1 MIFYTLKEAKIHMI
15 NAKIKIEPR
24 VIQHLGQDLITS
36 PEVAVTELLKNSI
49 DAGSTKINIHIFDTF
64 NACINSPH
72 FMRPLPNDFPSHVSS
87 EIADVP
93 LCVIEDVGCGMS
105 PIELEKGFLS
115 IGTRSKVDKADTLGE
130 KGIGRLSTQ
139 RLGKIVIVETVSE
152 KTLSILRLDWNRIIS
167 GNDDVTIIDRT
178 AGVES
183 YTRIWIFGINLTDF
197 LDIDNQLSL
206 NNDEEIN
213 VNSELKTAITFLIS
227 PFTHFQAL
235 HSPKIKISMYY
246 GTKPLIAH
254 LDMRL
259 LECAESTH
267 YFRISSD
274 EGNSELVIDY
284 GLEIEPWYV
293 ERLHKVLTPTT
304 QLFNQTRQ
312 KHGYYADFVQK
323 YRERIES
330 TLHHRLDETE
340 LIKTIVQF
348 LERQYRKKEL
358 TTERK
363 IALEQRAALYV
374 KHLKAILP
382 IESQIF
388 TFKQN
393 VEIGKK
399 IILESICES
408 KGREYELI
416 DLKRFLSNSNGIKLY
431 RDVFRI
437 GFLGNKENDWIKM
450 QQYRTKGQQ
459 FYRFDLGNTL
469 GYVSI
474 NDPKQAIVKEI
485 SSRLDLI
492 ETNETIA
499 FKMIINIIFNQIFY
513 DLNRT
518 ANALVKNL
526 LQEDGLLRLDPP
538 KELKKKADN
547 LRELQRKTDEI
558 RKLTASVE
566 LMLQERTPSED
577 GAHVVISSKTY
588 DSTCLA
594 LSKMV
599 SFLNQSAN
607 AQGDAVQAMEDVE
620 QHVLQVNADLYNNYK
635 LMANG
640 MITEAI
646 THELDSVS
654 KTSISQD
661 ADLHFKTLKNFVLDN
676 DGISVYNNNF
686 VPIRDSY
693 RLVSKKLSQ
702 VADLYN
708 FLEATFIHKGSYDVF
723 EEEILSETVEQVK
736 ENLIKKLRVSN
747 IQVIC
752 TTYDQ
757 KWFVPRGVL
766 LHVFYNLFTN
776 SAYWIDKRKRWA
788 VSDSHYQNENSFS
801 EFIKVE
807 SAGADAFVV
816 SDSGTGVIRAM
827 EDVLFEALQSG
838 KSYSE
843 RRGMGLYIVKQLL
856 NSFGA
861 NIELLP
867 DRNVYGNRYR
877 FLITYRQKE

>member
-1 MIFYTLKEAKIHMI
+1 MI
-15 NAKIKIEPR
+15 NSKIKIEPR

-49 DAGSTKINIHIFDTF
+49 DAGSEKINIHIFDTF
-64 NACINSPH
+64 DACMNSAQ
-72 FMRPLPNDFPSHVSS
+72 FMRPLSGDFSSHVSS

-93 LCVIEDVGCGMS
+93 LCIIEDVGCGMS
-105 PIELEKGFLS
+105 PIGLEKGFLS
-115 IGTRSKVDKADTLGE
+115 VGTKNKVNQADTLGE

-139 RLGKIVIVETVSE
+139 RLGKTVIVETASE
-152 KTLSILRLDWNRIIS
+152 KTLSVLRLDWDKIIS
-167 GNDDVTIIDRT
+167 GNDDVTIIDSAT
-178 AGVES
+178 ES
-183 YTRIWIFGINLTDF
+183 DNYTRIWIFGIDITDF
-197 LDIDNQLSL
+197 LDVDNQLSL
-206 NNDEEIN
+206 NNDEEID

-227 PFTHFQAL
+227 PFNHFQTL
-235 HSPKIKISMYY
+235 HPKKINISMYY
-246 GTKPLIAH
+246 GAKALNVY
-254 LDMRL
+254 LDMGL
-259 LECAESTH
+259 LECSESTH

-274 EGNSELVIDY
+274 EENSELVMDY
-284 GLEIEPWYV
+284 GLEIQPWYV
-293 ERLHKVLTPTT
+293 ERLHKVLTPTP
-304 QLFNQTRQ
+304 QLFAQTRQ
-312 KHGYYADFVQK
+312 KHGYYADFIQK
-323 YRERIES
+323 YRERIDA
-330 TLHHRLDETE
+330 TLHHRLDEAE
-340 LIKTIVQF
+340 LAKTIVQF
-348 LERQYRKKEL
+348 LERQYQKKEL
-358 TTERK
+358 TSDRK
-363 IALEQRAALYV
+363 IALEQRAIMYIR
-374 KHLKAILP
+374 HIKAILP

-393 VEIGKK
+393 VEVGQK
-399 IILESICES
+399 IILDSIRESI
-408 KGREYELI
+408 GHEYELT
-416 DLKRFLSNSNGIKLY
+416 DLKHFLSNSNGIKLY

-492 ETNETIA
+492 ETNETTA
-499 FKMIINIIFNQIFY
+499 FKMVINIIFNQIFY

-518 ANALVKNL
+518 ANALIKNL
-526 LQEDGLLRLDPP
+526 LQEDGLLRVDPP
-538 KELKKKADN
+538 KELKKKTDG

-558 RKLTASVE
+558 RKITASVE
-566 LMLQERTPSED
+566 VMLKECTPSED
-577 GAHVVISSKTY
+577 GTHVVIPSKTY
-588 DSTCLA
+588 DSTRLA

-599 SFLNQSAN
+599 SFLDQSAT
-607 AQGDAVQAMEDVE
+607 AQCDAIQAMEDAE

-654 KTSISQD
+654 KTSIPQD
-661 ADLHFKTLKNFVLDN
+661 ADLHFKTLKKFVLDN
-676 DGISVYNNNF
+676 DGVLVYNNNF

-693 RLVSKKLSQ
+693 RLVFKKLSH
-702 VADLYN
+702 VSDLYN

-736 ENLIKKLRVSN
+736 ENLSKKMRDSN

-752 TTYDQ
+752 TTHDQ
-757 KWFVPRGVL
+757 TWFVPRGVL

-788 VSDSHYQNENSFS
+788 VSDPHYQNENSFT

-807 SAGADAFVV
+807 SAGTDAFVV

-838 KSYSE
+838 KNYSE

-867 DRNVYGNRYR
+867 DRNVFGNRYK

>member
-1 MIFYTLKEAKIHMI
+1 MI
-15 NAKIKIEPR
+15 NSKIRIEPR

-49 DAGSTKINIHIFDTF
+49 DAGSRRINIHIFDVFDDCLTSTNF
-64 NACINSPH
+64 L
-72 FMRPLPNDFPSHVSS
+72 RPLPSVFVDEVSS
-87 EIADVP
+87 ELQGLSA
-93 LCVIEDVGCGMS
+93 CVIEDIGSGMS
-105 PIELEKGFLS
+105 PHELDKGFLS
-115 IGTRSKVDKADTLGE
+115 VGTDNKVKQANTLGE

-139 RLGKIVIVETVSE
+139 RLGKTVIVETVSNNV
-152 KTLSILRLDWNRIIS
+152 LSVLRLDWDKII
-167 GNDDVTIIDRT
+167 GGLDDVTIIDNI
-178 AGVES
+178 VVSES
-183 YTRIWIFGINLTDF
+183 YTRIWIFGIELTDF
-197 LDIDNQLSL
+197 LDIDNQLSM
-206 NNDEEIN
+206 EKKEIR
-213 VNSELKTAITFLIS
+213 VNSELKTAISFLIS
-227 PFTHFQAL
+227 PFSHY
-235 HSPKIKISMYY
+235 HSECKIKPEICMYY
-246 GTKPLIAH
+246 GSKPIDAFIE
-254 LDMRL
+254 MGL
-259 LECAESTH
+259 LECSESRH
-267 YFRISSD
+267 YFRIHSVD
-274 EGNSELVIDY
+274 DHSELSIDY
-284 GLEIEPWYV
+284 GLDIEPWFV
-293 ERLHKVLTPTT
+293 ERLHKVLTSTP
-304 QLFNQTRQ
+304 QLFAQTRQ
-312 KHGYYADFVQK
+312 KHGYYADFIEK
-323 YRERIES
+323 YGDRIK
-330 TLHHRLDETE
+330 TALHHQLSESDLVATV
-340 LIKTIVQF
+340 IDF

-358 TTERK
+358 TKERK
-363 IALEQRAALYV
+363 AAIAQKAMLFVR
-374 KHLKAILP
+374 HLKAILP

-393 VEIGKK
+393 VEIGQK
-399 IILESICES
+399 IILESIYENTGH
-408 KGREYELI
+408 KYELAE
-416 DLKRFLSNSNGIKLY
+416 LKRFLSDSNGIKLY

-474 NDPKQAIVKEI
+474 NDPEQEIVKEI

-492 ETNETIA
+492 ETNETTA

-518 ANALVKNL
+518 ANALIKNL
-526 LQEDGLLRLDPP
+526 LQEDGLLKVDPP
-538 KELKKKADN
+538 KELKKKTDS
-547 LRELQRKTDEI
+547 LRELQRKTEEI
-558 RKLTASVE
+558 RKLTVSVE
-566 LMLQERTPSED
+566 GMLHECSMSAD
-577 GAHVVISSKTY
+577 GTHVMIPSKTF
-588 DSTCLA
+588 DSTRLA
-594 LSKMV
+594 LSKMNN
-599 SFLNQSAN
+599 FLVQSAT
-607 AQGDAVQAMEDVE
+607 AQGDAIQAMEDAE

-654 KTSISQD
+654 KTSIPRD
-661 ADLHFKTLKNFVLDN
+661 ADIHLKAIKDFVLDN
-676 DGISVYNNNF
+676 NGVAVYNDNF
-686 VPIRDSY
+686 IPIRDSY

-723 EEEILSETVEQVK
+723 EEEVLSETVSQVE
-736 ENLIKKLRVSN
+736 ENLAKKLRDSK
-747 IQVIC
+747 IKVIC
-752 TTYDQ
+752 TTHDQ

-788 VSDSHYQNENSFS
+788 VSDSHYQIVDGLN

-807 SAGADAFVV
+807 PAGKEAFVV
-816 SDSGTGVIRAM
+816 SDSGTGVITAM

-861 NIELLP
+861 DIELLP
-867 DRNVYGNRYR
+867 DRNAYGNRYK
-877 FLITYRQKE
+877 FLVTYKQKE

>member
-1 MIFYTLKEAKIHMI
+1 MI
-15 NAKIKIEPR
+15 NSKIRIEPR

-49 DAGSTKINIHIFDTF
+49 DAGSRRINIHIFDVFDDCLTSTNF
-64 NACINSPH
+64 L
-72 FMRPLPNDFPSHVSS
+72 RPLPSVFVDEVSS
-87 EIADVP
+87 ELQGLSA
-93 LCVIEDVGCGMS
+93 CVIEDIGSGMS
-105 PIELEKGFLS
+105 PHELDKGFLS
-115 IGTRSKVDKADTLGE
+115 VGTDNKVKQANTLGE

-139 RLGKIVIVETVSE
+139 RLGKTVIVETVSNNV
-152 KTLSILRLDWNRIIS
+152 LSVLRLDWDKII
-167 GNDDVTIIDRT
+167 GGLDDVTIIDNI
-178 AGVES
+178 VVSES
-183 YTRIWIFGINLTDF
+183 YTRIWIFGIELTDF
-197 LDIDNQLSL
+197 LDIDNQLSM
-206 NNDEEIN
+206 EEKEIR
-213 VNSELKTAITFLIS
+213 VNSELKTAISFLIS
-227 PFTHFQAL
+227 PFSHY
-235 HSPKIKISMYY
+235 HSECKIKPEICMYY
-246 GTKPLIAH
+246 GSKPIDAFIE
-254 LDMRL
+254 MGL
-259 LECAESTH
+259 LECSESRH
-267 YFRISSD
+267 YFRIHSVD
-274 EGNSELVIDY
+274 DHSELSIDY
-284 GLEIEPWYV
+284 GLDIEPWFV
-293 ERLHKVLTPTT
+293 ERLHKVLTSTP
-304 QLFNQTRQ
+304 QLFAQTRQ
-312 KHGYYADFVQK
+312 KHGYYADFIEK
-323 YRERIES
+323 YGDRIK
-330 TLHHRLDETE
+330 TALHHQLSESDLVATV
-340 LIKTIVQF
+340 IDF

-358 TTERK
+358 TKERK
-363 IALEQRAALYV
+363 AAIAQKAMLFVR
-374 KHLKAILP
+374 HLKAILP

-393 VEIGKK
+393 VEIGQK
-399 IILESICES
+399 IILESIYENTGH
-408 KGREYELI
+408 KYELAE
-416 DLKRFLSNSNGIKLY
+416 LKRFLSDSNGIKLY

-474 NDPKQAIVKEI
+474 NDPEQEIVKEI

-492 ETNETIA
+492 ETNETTA

-518 ANALVKNL
+518 ANALIKNL
-526 LQEDGLLRLDPP
+526 LQEDGLLKVDPP
-538 KELKKKADN
+538 KELKKKTDS
-547 LRELQRKTDEI
+547 LRELQRKTEEI
-558 RKLTASVE
+558 RKLTVSVE
-566 LMLQERTPSED
+566 GMLHECSMIAD
-577 GAHVVISSKTY
+577 GTHVMIPSKTF
-588 DSTCLA
+588 DSTRLA
-594 LSKMV
+594 LSKMNN
-599 SFLNQSAN
+599 FLVQSAT
-607 AQGDAVQAMEDVE
+607 AQGDAIQAMEDAE

-654 KTSISQD
+654 KTSIPRD
-661 ADLHFKTLKNFVLDN
+661 ADIHLKAIKDFVLDN
-676 DGISVYNNNF
+676 NGVAVYNDNF
-686 VPIRDSY
+686 IPIRDSY

-723 EEEILSETVEQVK
+723 EEEVLSETVSQVE
-736 ENLIKKLRVSN
+736 ENLAKKLRDSK
-747 IQVIC
+747 IKVIC
-752 TTYDQ
+752 TTHDQ

-788 VSDSHYQNENSFS
+788 VSDSHYQIVDGLN

-807 SAGADAFVV
+807 PAGKEAFVV
-816 SDSGTGVIRAM
+816 SDSGTGVITAM

-861 NIELLP
+861 DIELLP
-867 DRNVYGNRYR
+867 DRNAYGNRYK
-877 FLITYRQKE
+877 FLVTYKQKE

>member
-1 MIFYTLKEAKIHMI
+1 MI
-15 NAKIKIEPR
+15 NSKIRIEPR

-49 DAGSTKINIHIFDTF
+49 DAGSRRINIHIFDVFDDCLTSTNF
-64 NACINSPH
+64 L
-72 FMRPLPNDFPSHVSS
+72 RPLPSVFVDEVSS
-87 EIADVP
+87 ELQGLSA
-93 LCVIEDVGCGMS
+93 CVIEDIGSGMS
-105 PIELEKGFLS
+105 PHELDKGFLS
-115 IGTRSKVDKADTLGE
+115 VGTDNKVKQANTLGE

-139 RLGKIVIVETVSE
+139 RLGKTVIVETVSNNV
-152 KTLSILRLDWNRIIS
+152 LSVLRLDWDKII
-167 GNDDVTIIDRT
+167 GGLDDVTIIDNI
-178 AGVES
+178 VVSES
-183 YTRIWIFGINLTDF
+183 YTRIWIFGIELTDF
-197 LDIDNQLSL
+197 LDIDNQLSM
-206 NNDEEIN
+206 EEKEIR
-213 VNSELKTAITFLIS
+213 VNSELKTAISFLIS
-227 PFTHFQAL
+227 PFSHY
-235 HSPKIKISMYY
+235 HSECKIKPEICMYY
-246 GTKPLIAH
+246 GSKPIDAFIE
-254 LDMRL
+254 MGL
-259 LECAESTH
+259 LECSESRH
-267 YFRISSD
+267 YFRIHSVD
-274 EGNSELVIDY
+274 DHSELSIDY
-284 GLEIEPWYV
+284 GLDIEPWFV
-293 ERLHKVLTPTT
+293 ERLHKVLTSTP
-304 QLFNQTRQ
+304 QLFAQTRQ
-312 KHGYYADFVQK
+312 KHGYYADFIEK
-323 YRERIES
+323 YGDRIK
-330 TLHHRLDETE
+330 TALHHQLSESDLVATV
-340 LIKTIVQF
+340 IDF

-358 TTERK
+358 TKERK
-363 IALEQRAALYV
+363 AAIAQKAMLFVR
-374 KHLKAILP
+374 HLKAILP

-393 VEIGKK
+393 VEIGQK
-399 IILESICES
+399 IILESIYENTGH
-408 KGREYELI
+408 KYELAE
-416 DLKRFLSNSNGIKLY
+416 LKRFLSDSNGIKLY

-474 NDPKQAIVKEI
+474 NDPEQEIVKEI

-492 ETNETIA
+492 ETNETTA

-518 ANALVKNL
+518 ANALIKNL
-526 LQEDGLLRLDPP
+526 LQEDGLLKVDPP
-538 KELKKKADN
+538 KELKKKTDS
-547 LRELQRKTDEI
+547 LRELQRKTEEI
-558 RKLTASVE
+558 RKLTVSVE
-566 LMLQERTPSED
+566 GMLHECSMSAD
-577 GAHVVISSKTY
+577 GTHVMIPSKTF
-588 DSTCLA
+588 DSTRLA
-594 LSKMV
+594 LSKMNN
-599 SFLNQSAN
+599 FLVQSAT
-607 AQGDAVQAMEDVE
+607 AQGDAIQAMEDAE

-654 KTSISQD
+654 KTSIPRD
-661 ADLHFKTLKNFVLDN
+661 ADIHLKAIKDFVLDN
-676 DGISVYNNNF
+676 NGVAVYNDNF
-686 VPIRDSY
+686 IPIRDSY

-723 EEEILSETVEQVK
+723 EEEVLSETVSQVE
-736 ENLIKKLRVSN
+736 ENLAKKLRDSK
-747 IQVIC
+747 IKVIC
-752 TTYDQ
+752 TTHDQ

-788 VSDSHYQNENSFS
+788 VSDSHYQIVDGLN

-807 SAGADAFVV
+807 PAGKEAFVV
-816 SDSGTGVIRAM
+816 SDSGTGVITAM

-861 NIELLP
+861 DIELLP
-867 DRNVYGNRYR
+867 DRNAYGNRYK
-877 FLITYRQKE
+877 FLVTYKQKE

>member
-1 MIFYTLKEAKIHMI
+1 MI
-15 NAKIKIEPR
+15 NSKIRIEPR

-49 DAGSTKINIHIFDTF
+49 DAGSRRINIHIFDVFDDCLTSTNF
-64 NACINSPH
+64 L
-72 FMRPLPNDFPSHVSS
+72 RPLPSVFVDEVSS
-87 EIADVP
+87 ELQGLSA
-93 LCVIEDVGCGMS
+93 CVIEDIGSGMS
-105 PIELEKGFLS
+105 PHELDKGFLS
-115 IGTRSKVDKADTLGE
+115 VGTDNKVKQANTLGE

-139 RLGKIVIVETVSE
+139 RLGKTVIVETVSNNV
-152 KTLSILRLDWNRIIS
+152 LSVLRLDWDKII
-167 GNDDVTIIDRT
+167 GGLDDVTIIDNI
-178 AGVES
+178 VVSES
-183 YTRIWIFGINLTDF
+183 YTRIWIFGIELTDF
-197 LDIDNQLSL
+197 LDIDNQLSM
-206 NNDEEIN
+206 EEKEIR
-213 VNSELKTAITFLIS
+213 VNSELKTAISFLIS
-227 PFTHFQAL
+227 PFSHY
-235 HSPKIKISMYY
+235 HSECKIKPEICMYY
-246 GTKPLIAH
+246 GSKPIDAFIE
-254 LDMRL
+254 MGL
-259 LECAESTH
+259 LECSESRH
-267 YFRISSD
+267 YFRIHSVD
-274 EGNSELVIDY
+274 DHSELSIDY
-284 GLEIEPWYV
+284 GLDIEPWFV
-293 ERLHKVLTPTT
+293 ERLHKVLTSTP
-304 QLFNQTRQ
+304 QLFAQTRQ
-312 KHGYYADFVQK
+312 KHGYYADFIEK
-323 YRERIES
+323 YGDRIK
-330 TLHHRLDETE
+330 TALHHQLSESDLVATV
-340 LIKTIVQF
+340 IDF

-358 TTERK
+358 TKERK
-363 IALEQRAALYV
+363 AAIAQKAMLFVR
-374 KHLKAILP
+374 HLKAILP

-393 VEIGKK
+393 VEIGQK
-399 IILESICES
+399 IILESIYENTGH
-408 KGREYELI
+408 KYELAE
-416 DLKRFLSNSNGIKLY
+416 LKRFLSDSNGIKLY

-474 NDPKQAIVKEI
+474 NDPEQQIVKEI

-492 ETNETIA
+492 ETNETTA

-518 ANALVKNL
+518 ANALIKNL
-526 LQEDGLLRLDPP
+526 LQEDGLLKVDPP
-538 KELKKKADN
+538 KELKKKTDS
-547 LRELQRKTDEI
+547 LRELQRKTEEI
-558 RKLTASVE
+558 RKLTVSVE
-566 LMLQERTPSED
+566 GMLHECSMSAD
-577 GAHVVISSKTY
+577 GTHVMIPSKTF
-588 DSTCLA
+588 DSTRLA
-594 LSKMV
+594 LSKMNN
-599 SFLNQSAN
+599 FLVQSAT
-607 AQGDAVQAMEDVE
+607 AQGDAIQAMEDAE

-654 KTSISQD
+654 KTSIPRD
-661 ADLHFKTLKNFVLDN
+661 ADIHLKAIKDFVLDN
-676 DGISVYNNNF
+676 NGVAVYNDNF
-686 VPIRDSY
+686 IPIRDSY

-723 EEEILSETVEQVK
+723 EEEVLSETVSQVE
-736 ENLIKKLRVSN
+736 ENLAKKLRDSK
-747 IQVIC
+747 IKVIC
-752 TTYDQ
+752 TTHDQ

-788 VSDSHYQNENSFS
+788 VSDSHYQIVDGLN

-807 SAGADAFVV
+807 PAGKEAFVV
-816 SDSGTGVIRAM
+816 SDSGTGVITAM

-861 NIELLP
+861 DIELLP
-867 DRNVYGNRYR
+867 DRNAYGNRYK
-877 FLITYRQKE
+877 FLVTYKQKE

>member
-1 MIFYTLKEAKIHMI
+1 MI
-15 NAKIKIEPR
+15 NSKIRIEPR

-49 DAGSTKINIHIFDTF
+49 DAGSRRINIHIFDVFDDCLTSTNF
-64 NACINSPH
+64 L
-72 FMRPLPNDFPSHVSS
+72 RPLPSAFVAEVSS
-87 EIADVP
+87 ELQGVSA
-93 LCVIEDVGCGMS
+93 CVIEDIGSGMS
-105 PIELEKGFLS
+105 PRELDKGFLS
-115 IGTRSKVDKADTLGE
+115 VGTDNKVKQANTLGE

-139 RLGKIVIVETVSE
+139 RLGKTVIVETVSNNV
-152 KTLSILRLDWNRIIS
+152 LSVLRLDWDKII
-167 GNDDVTIIDRT
+167 GGVDDVTIIDN
-178 AGVES
+178 VVVSES
-183 YTRIWIFGINLTDF
+183 YTRIWIFGIELTDF
-197 LDIDNQLSL
+197 LDIDNQLTM
-206 NNDEEIN
+206 EEKEIR
-213 VNSELKTAITFLIS
+213 VNSELKTAISFLIS
-227 PFTHFQAL
+227 PFSHY
-235 HSPKIKISMYY
+235 HSECKKKPEICMYY
-246 GTKPLIAH
+246 GCKPIDAFIE
-254 LDMRL
+254 MGL
-259 LECAESTH
+259 LECSESRH
-267 YFRISSD
+267 YFRIHSVD
-274 EGNSELVIDY
+274 DHSELSIDY
-284 GLEIEPWYV
+284 GLDIEPWFV
-293 ERLHKVLTPTT
+293 ERLHKVLTSTP
-304 QLFNQTRQ
+304 QLFAQTRQ
-312 KHGYYADFVQK
+312 KHGYYADFIEK
-323 YRERIES
+323 YGDRIK
-330 TLHHRLDETE
+330 TALHHQLSESDLVATV
-340 LIKTIVQF
+340 INF

-358 TTERK
+358 TKERK
-363 IALEQRAALYV
+363 AAIAQKAMLFV

-393 VEIGKK
+393 VEIGQK
-399 IILESICES
+399 IILESIYENTGH
-408 KGREYELI
+408 KYELAE
-416 DLKRFLSNSNGIKLY
+416 LKSFLSDSNGIKLY

-474 NDPKQAIVKEI
+474 NDPEQEIVKEI

-492 ETNETIA
+492 ETNETTA

-518 ANALVKNL
+518 ANALIKNL
-526 LQEDGLLRLDPP
+526 LQEDGLLKVDPP
-538 KELKKKADN
+538 KELKKKTDS
-547 LRELQRKTDEI
+547 LRELQRKTEEI
-558 RKLTASVE
+558 RKLTVSVE
-566 LMLQERTPSED
+566 GMLHECSMSAD
-577 GAHVVISSKTY
+577 GTHVMIPSKTF
-588 DSTCLA
+588 DSTRLA
-594 LSKMV
+594 LSKMNN
-599 SFLNQSAN
+599 FLVQSAT
-607 AQGDAVQAMEDVE
+607 AQGDAIQAMEDAE
-620 QHVLQVNADLYNNYK
+620 QHVIQVNADLYNNYK

-654 KTSISQD
+654 KTSIPRD
-661 ADLHFKTLKNFVLDN
+661 ADMHLKAIKDFVLDN
-676 DGISVYNNNF
+676 NGVAVYNDNF

-723 EEEILSETVEQVK
+723 EEEVLSETVSQVE
-736 ENLIKKLRVSN
+736 ENLAKKLRDSK
-747 IQVIC
+747 IKVIC
-752 TTYDQ
+752 TTHDQ

-788 VSDSHYQNENSFS
+788 VSDSHYQIVDGLS

-807 SAGADAFVV
+807 PAGKDAFVV
-816 SDSGTGVIRAM
+816 SDSGTGVITAM

-861 NIELLP
+861 DIELLP
-867 DRNVYGNRYR
+867 DRNAYGNRYK
-877 FLITYRQKE
+877 FLITYKQKE

>member
-1 MIFYTLKEAKIHMI
+1 MI
-15 NAKIKIEPR
+15 NSKIRIEPR

-49 DAGSTKINIHIFDTF
+49 DAGSQRINIHIFDVFGDCLTSTNF
-64 NACINSPH
+64 L
-72 FMRPLPNDFPSHVSS
+72 RPLPSVFVDEVSS
-87 EIADVP
+87 ELQGVSA
-93 LCVIEDVGCGMS
+93 CVIEDIGSGMS
-105 PIELEKGFLS
+105 PRELDKGFLS
-115 IGTRSKVDKADTLGE
+115 VGTDNKVKQANTLGE

-139 RLGKIVIVETVSE
+139 RLGKTVIVETVSNNV
-152 KTLSILRLDWNRIIS
+152 LSVLRLDWDKII
-167 GNDDVTIIDRT
+167 GGVDDVTIIDN
-178 AGVES
+178 VVVSES
-183 YTRIWIFGINLTDF
+183 YTRIWIFGIELTDF
-197 LDIDNQLSL
+197 LEIDNQLSM
-206 NNDEEIN
+206 EEKEIR
-213 VNSELKTAITFLIS
+213 VNSELKTAISFLIS
-227 PFTHFQAL
+227 PFSHY
-235 HSPKIKISMYY
+235 HSECKRKPEICMYY
-246 GTKPLIAH
+246 GSMPISAF
-254 LDMRL
+254 LDMGL
-259 LECAESTH
+259 LECSESRH
-267 YFRISSD
+267 YFRIFSVD
-274 EGNSELVIDY
+274 DNSELSMAY
-284 GLEIEPWYV
+284 GLDIEPWFV
-293 ERLHKVLTPTT
+293 ERLHKVLTSTP
-304 QLFNQTRQ
+304 QLFAQTRQ
-312 KHGYYADFVQK
+312 KHGYYADFIEK
-323 YRERIES
+323 YGERIK
-330 TLHHRLDETE
+330 TALHHQLSERDLVATVID
-340 LIKTIVQF
+340 F

-358 TTERK
+358 TNERK
-363 IALEQRAALYV
+363 SAIAQKAMLFV

-393 VEIGKK
+393 VEIGQK
-399 IILESICES
+399 IILESIYENTGH
-408 KGREYELI
+408 KYELPE
-416 DLKRFLSNSNGIKLY
+416 LKRFLSDSNGIKLY

-474 NDPKQAIVKEI
+474 NDPKQEIVKEI

-492 ETNETIA
+492 ETNETTA
-499 FKMIINIIFNQIFY
+499 FKMIINIIFNRIFY

-518 ANALVKNL
+518 ANALIKNL
-526 LQEDGLLRLDPP
+526 LQEDGLLKVDPP
-538 KELKKKADN
+538 KELKKKTDS
-547 LRELQRKTDEI
+547 LRELQRKTEEI
-558 RKLTASVE
+558 RKLTVSVE
-566 LMLQERTPSED
+566 GMLHECSMSAD
-577 GAHVVISSKTY
+577 GTHVMIPSKTY
-588 DSTCLA
+588 DSTRVA
-594 LSKMV
+594 LSKMNN
-599 SFLNQSAN
+599 FLAQSAT
-607 AQGDAVQAMEDVE
+607 AQGDAIQAMEDAE

-654 KTSISQD
+654 KTSIPRD
-661 ADLHFKTLKNFVLDN
+661 ADMHLKAIKDFVLDN
-676 DGISVYNNNF
+676 NGVAVYNDNF

-723 EEEILSETVEQVK
+723 EEEVLSETVSQVE
-736 ENLIKKLRVSN
+736 ENLAKKLKDSK
-747 IQVIC
+747 IKVIC
-752 TTYDQ
+752 TTHDQ

-788 VSDSHYQNENSFS
+788 VSDSHYQIGDGSN

-807 SAGADAFVV
+807 PAGKDAFVV
-816 SDSGTGVIRAM
+816 SDSGTGVITAM

-861 NIELLP
+861 DIELLP
-867 DRNVYGNRYR
+867 ERNAYSNRYK
-877 FLITYRQKE
+877 FLITYKQKE

>member
-1 MIFYTLKEAKIHMI
+1 MYI
-15 NAKIKIEPR
+15 R
-24 VIQHLGQDLITS
+24 
-36 PEVAVTELLKNSI
+36 
-49 DAGSTKINIHIFDTF
+49 HI
-64 NACINSPH
+64 
-72 FMRPLPNDFPSHVSS
+72 
-87 EIADVP
+87 
-93 LCVIEDVGCGMS
+93 
-105 PIELEKGFLS
+105 
-115 IGTRSKVDKADTLGE
+115 
-130 KGIGRLSTQ
+130 
-139 RLGKIVIVETVSE
+139 
-152 KTLSILRLDWNRIIS
+152 
-167 GNDDVTIIDRT
+167 
-178 AGVES
+178 
-183 YTRIWIFGINLTDF
+183 
-197 LDIDNQLSL
+197 
-206 NNDEEIN
+206 
-213 VNSELKTAITFLIS
+213 
-227 PFTHFQAL
+227 
-235 HSPKIKISMYY
+235 
-246 GTKPLIAH
+246 
-254 LDMRL
+254 
-259 LECAESTH
+259 
-267 YFRISSD
+267 
-274 EGNSELVIDY
+274 
-284 GLEIEPWYV
+284 
-293 ERLHKVLTPTT
+293 
-304 QLFNQTRQ
+304 
-312 KHGYYADFVQK
+312 
-323 YRERIES
+323 
-330 TLHHRLDETE
+330 
-340 LIKTIVQF
+340 
-348 LERQYRKKEL
+348 
-358 TTERK
+358 
-363 IALEQRAALYV
+363 
-374 KHLKAILP
+374 KAILP

-393 VEIGKK
+393 VEVGQK
-399 IILESICES
+399 IILDSIRESI
-408 KGREYELI
+408 GHEYELT
-416 DLKRFLSNSNGIKLY
+416 DLKHFLSNSNGIKLY

-492 ETNETIA
+492 ETNETTA
-499 FKMIINIIFNQIFY
+499 FKMVINIIFNQIFY

-518 ANALVKNL
+518 ANALIKNL
-526 LQEDGLLRLDPP
+526 LQEDGLLRVDPP
-538 KELKKKADN
+538 KELKKKTDG

-558 RKLTASVE
+558 RKITASVE
-566 LMLQERTPSED
+566 VMLKECTPSED
-577 GAHVVISSKTY
+577 GTHVVIPSKTY
-588 DSTCLA
+588 DSTRLA

-599 SFLNQSAN
+599 SFLDQSAT
-607 AQGDAVQAMEDVE
+607 AQCDAIQAMEDAE

-654 KTSISQD
+654 KTSIPQD
-661 ADLHFKTLKNFVLDN
+661 ADLHFKTLKKFVLDN
-676 DGISVYNNNF
+676 DGVLVYNNNF

-693 RLVSKKLSQ
+693 RLVSKKLSH

-736 ENLIKKLRVSN
+736 ENLAKKLRDSN

-752 TTYDQ
+752 TTHDQ
-757 KWFVPRGVL
+757 TWFVPRGVL

-776 SAYWIDKRKRWA
+776 SVYWIDKRKRWA
-788 VSDSHYQNENSFS
+788 VSDPHYRNENSFA

-807 SAGADAFVV
+807 SAGTEAFVV

-838 KSYSE
+838 KNYSE

-867 DRNVYGNRYR
+867 DRNVFGNRYK

>member
-1 MIFYTLKEAKIHMI
+1 MI
-15 NAKIKIEPR
+15 NSKIRIEPR

-49 DAGSTKINIHIFDTF
+49 DAGSRRINIHIFDVFDDCLTSTNF
-64 NACINSPH
+64 L
-72 FMRPLPNDFPSHVSS
+72 RPLPGVFVDEVSS
-87 EIADVP
+87 ELQGVSA
-93 LCVIEDVGCGMS
+93 CVIEDIGSGMS
-105 PIELEKGFLS
+105 PHELDKGFLS
-115 IGTRSKVDKADTLGE
+115 VGTDNKVKQANTLGE

-139 RLGKIVIVETVSE
+139 RLGKTVIVETVSNNV
-152 KTLSILRLDWNRIIS
+152 LSVLRLDWDKII
-167 GNDDVTIIDRT
+167 GGLDDVTIIDN
-178 AGVES
+178 VVVSES
-183 YTRIWIFGINLTDF
+183 YTRIWIFGIELTDF
-197 LDIDNQLSL
+197 LDIDNQLSM
-206 NNDEEIN
+206 EEKEIR
-213 VNSELKTAITFLIS
+213 VNSELKTAISFLIS
-227 PFTHFQAL
+227 PFSHY
-235 HSPKIKISMYY
+235 HSECKIKPEICMYY
-246 GTKPLIAH
+246 GSKPIDAFIE
-254 LDMRL
+254 MGL
-259 LECAESTH
+259 LECSESRH
-267 YFRISSD
+267 YFRIHSVD
-274 EGNSELVIDY
+274 DHSELSIDY
-284 GLEIEPWYV
+284 GLDIEPWFV
-293 ERLHKVLTPTT
+293 ERLHKVLTSTP
-304 QLFNQTRQ
+304 QLFAQTRQ
-312 KHGYYADFVQK
+312 KHGYYADFIEK
-323 YRERIES
+323 YGDRIK
-330 TLHHRLDETE
+330 TALHHQLSESDLVATV
-340 LIKTIVQF
+340 IDF

-358 TTERK
+358 TKERK
-363 IALEQRAALYV
+363 TAIAQKAMLFVR
-374 KHLKAILP
+374 HLKAILP

-393 VEIGKK
+393 VEIGQK
-399 IILESICES
+399 IILESIYENTGH
-408 KGREYELI
+408 KYELAE
-416 DLKRFLSNSNGIKLY
+416 LKRFLSDSNGIKLY

-474 NDPKQAIVKEI
+474 NDPEQEIVKEI

-492 ETNETIA
+492 ETNETTA

-518 ANALVKNL
+518 ANALIKNL
-526 LQEDGLLRLDPP
+526 LQEDGLLKVDPP
-538 KELKKKADN
+538 KELKKKTDS
-547 LRELQRKTDEI
+547 LRELQRKTEEI
-558 RKLTASVE
+558 RKLTVSVE
-566 LMLQERTPSED
+566 GMLHECSMSAD
-577 GAHVVISSKTY
+577 GTHVMIPSKTF
-588 DSTCLA
+588 DSTRLA
-594 LSKMV
+594 LSKMNNYLV
-599 SFLNQSAN
+599 QSAT
-607 AQGDAVQAMEDVE
+607 AQGDAIQAMEDAE

-654 KTSISQD
+654 KTSIPRD
-661 ADLHFKTLKNFVLDN
+661 ADIHLKAIKDFVLDN
-676 DGISVYNNNF
+676 NGVAVYNDNF
-686 VPIRDSY
+686 IPIRDSY

-723 EEEILSETVEQVK
+723 EEEVLSETVSQVE
-736 ENLIKKLRVSN
+736 ENLAKKLRDSK
-747 IQVIC
+747 IKVIC
-752 TTYDQ
+752 TTHDQ

-788 VSDSHYQNENSFS
+788 VSDSHYQIVDGLN

-807 SAGADAFVV
+807 PAGKEAFVV
-816 SDSGTGVIRAM
+816 SDSGTGVITAM

-861 NIELLP
+861 DIELLP
-867 DRNVYGNRYR
+867 DRNAYGNRYK
-877 FLITYRQKE
+877 FLITYKQKE

>member
-1 MIFYTLKEAKIHMI
+1 MI
-15 NAKIKIEPR
+15 NSKIRIEPR

-49 DAGSTKINIHIFDTF
+49 DAGSRRINIHIFDVFDDCLTSTNF
-64 NACINSPH
+64 L
-72 FMRPLPNDFPSHVSS
+72 RPLPSVFVDEVSS
-87 EIADVP
+87 ELQGLSA
-93 LCVIEDVGCGMS
+93 CVIEDIGSGMS
-105 PIELEKGFLS
+105 PHELDKGFLS
-115 IGTRSKVDKADTLGE
+115 VGTDNKVKQANTLGE

-139 RLGKIVIVETVSE
+139 RLGKTIIVETVSNNV
-152 KTLSILRLDWNRIIS
+152 LSVLRLDWDKII
-167 GNDDVTIIDRT
+167 GGLDDVTIIDNI
-178 AGVES
+178 VVSES
-183 YTRIWIFGINLTDF
+183 YTRIWIFGIELTDF
-197 LDIDNQLSL
+197 LDIDNQLSM
-206 NNDEEIN
+206 EEKEIR
-213 VNSELKTAITFLIS
+213 VNSELKTAISFLIS
-227 PFTHFQAL
+227 PFSHY
-235 HSPKIKISMYY
+235 HSECKIKPEICMYY
-246 GTKPLIAH
+246 GSKPIDAFIE
-254 LDMRL
+254 MGL
-259 LECAESTH
+259 LECSESRH
-267 YFRISSD
+267 YFRIHSVD
-274 EGNSELVIDY
+274 DHSELSIDY
-284 GLEIEPWYV
+284 GLDIEPWFV
-293 ERLHKVLTPTT
+293 ERLHKVLTSTP
-304 QLFNQTRQ
+304 QLFAQTRQ
-312 KHGYYADFVQK
+312 KHGYYADFIEK
-323 YRERIES
+323 YGDRIK
-330 TLHHRLDETE
+330 TALHHQLSESDLVATV
-340 LIKTIVQF
+340 IDF

-358 TTERK
+358 TKERK
-363 IALEQRAALYV
+363 AAIAQKAMLFVR
-374 KHLKAILP
+374 HLKAILP

-393 VEIGKK
+393 VEIGQK
-399 IILESICES
+399 IILESIYENTGH
-408 KGREYELI
+408 KYELAE
-416 DLKRFLSNSNGIKLY
+416 LKRFLSDSNGIKLY

-474 NDPKQAIVKEI
+474 NDPEQEIVKEI

-492 ETNETIA
+492 ETNETTA

-518 ANALVKNL
+518 ANALIKNL
-526 LQEDGLLRLDPP
+526 LQEDGLLKVDPP
-538 KELKKKADN
+538 KELKKKTDS
-547 LRELQRKTDEI
+547 LRELQRKTEEI
-558 RKLTASVE
+558 RKLTVSVE
-566 LMLQERTPSED
+566 GMLHECSMSAD
-577 GAHVVISSKTY
+577 GTHVMIPSKTF
-588 DSTCLA
+588 DSTRLA
-594 LSKMV
+594 LSKMNN
-599 SFLNQSAN
+599 FLVQSAT
-607 AQGDAVQAMEDVE
+607 AQGDAIQAMEDAE

-654 KTSISQD
+654 KTSIPRD
-661 ADLHFKTLKNFVLDN
+661 ADIHLKAIKDFVLDN
-676 DGISVYNNNF
+676 NGVAVYNDNF
-686 VPIRDSY
+686 IPIRDSY

-723 EEEILSETVEQVK
+723 EEEVLSETVSQVE
-736 ENLIKKLRVSN
+736 ENLAKKLRDSK
-747 IQVIC
+747 IKVIC
-752 TTYDQ
+752 TTHDQ

-788 VSDSHYQNENSFS
+788 VSDSHYQIVDGLN

-807 SAGADAFVV
+807 PAGKEAFVV
-816 SDSGTGVIRAM
+816 SDSGTGVITAM

-861 NIELLP
+861 DIELLP
-867 DRNVYGNRYR
+867 DRNAYGNRYK
-877 FLITYRQKE
+877 FLVTYKQKE

>member
-1 MIFYTLKEAKIHMI
+1 MI
-15 NAKIKIEPR
+15 NSKIKIEPR

-49 DAGSTKINIHIFDTF
+49 DAGSDKITLHVFD
-64 NACINSPH
+64 NYDACMNSTH
-72 FMRPLPNDFPSHVSS
+72 FMRPLPNDFSKHVSP
-87 EIADVP
+87 EISNIP
-93 LCVIEDVGCGMS
+93 IFVIEDIGCGMS
-105 PIELEKGFLS
+105 PTALEKGFLS
-115 IGTRSKVDKADTLGE
+115 VGTDNKANQADTLGE

-139 RLGKIVIVETVSE
+139 RLGKVVIVETVSQ
-152 KTLSILRLDWNRIIS
+152 KCLSVLRLNWDEIIN
-167 GNDDVTIIDRT
+167 GNDDVTIIDSLSES
-178 AGVES
+178 ES
-183 YTRIWIFGINLTDF
+183 YTRIWIFGINLEDF
-197 LDIDNQLSL
+197 LDIDNQISL
-206 NNDEEIN
+206 DDDKEVK

-227 PFTHFQAL
+227 PFIHFQTL
-235 HSPKIKISMYY
+235 QSRKIDISMYY
-246 GTKPLIAH
+246 GNESLNSH
-254 LDMRL
+254 LDMGL
-259 LECAESTH
+259 LQCSESTH
-267 YFRISSD
+267 YFRILSD
-274 EGNSELVIDY
+274 EESHELVMDY
-284 GLEIEPWYV
+284 GLEIQPWYV
-293 ERLHKVLTPTT
+293 ERLHKVLTSTP
-304 QLFNQTRQ
+304 QLFTQTRQ
-312 KHGYYADFVQK
+312 KHEYYGDFLFK
-323 YRERIES
+323 YKERIDS
-330 TLHHRLDETE
+330 TLRHCLDETE
-340 LIKTIVQF
+340 LAKTIVQF

-358 TTERK
+358 TTER
-363 IALEQRAALYV
+363 RAAIEQKAIQFI

-393 VEIGKK
+393 VEIGQK
-399 IILESICES
+399 IILESLRES
-408 KGREYELI
+408 RGYEYELT
-416 DLKRFLSNSNGIKLY
+416 DLKRFLSDSNGIKLY
-431 RDVFRI
+431 RDVFRV

-492 ETNETIA
+492 ETQETTA
-499 FKMIINIIFNQIFY
+499 FKMIVNIIFNQIFY

-518 ANALVKNL
+518 ANALIKNL
-526 LQEDGLLRLDPP
+526 LQEDGLLRIDPP
-538 KELKKKADN
+538 KELKKKTDG
-547 LRELQRKTDEI
+547 LRELQKKTDEI
-558 RKLTASVE
+558 RKVTESVE
-566 LMLQERTPSED
+566 MMLRECTPSED
-577 GAHVVISSKTY
+577 GKHVVLSSKTY
-588 DSTCLA
+588 DSTRLA
-594 LSKMV
+594 LSKMN
-599 SFLNQSAN
+599 SFLDQSAS
-607 AQGDAVQAMEDVE
+607 AQGDAIQAMEDAE
-620 QHVLQVNADLYNNYK
+620 QHVQQVNADLYNNYK

-654 KTSISQD
+654 KTSIPQD

-676 DGISVYNNNF
+676 NGVSVYNENF

-693 RLVSKKLSQ
+693 RLVSKKLSH

-723 EEEILSETVEQVK
+723 EEEVLADTVEQVK
-736 ENLIKKLRVSN
+736 DNLAKKMHDSN
-747 IQVIC
+747 IQIFC
-752 TTYDQ
+752 ETQDQ
-757 KWFVPRGVL
+757 CWFVPRGVL

-788 VSDSHYQNENSFS
+788 VSDSHFQVDSDFS
-801 EFIKVE
+801 EYIKVE
-807 SAGADAFVV
+807 SAGKDAFVV
-816 SDSGTGVIRAM
+816 SDSGTGVIPAM

-861 NIELLP
+861 DIELLP
-867 DRNVYGNRYR
+867 DRNVYGNRYK

>member
-1 MIFYTLKEAKIHMI
+1 MI
-15 NAKIKIEPR
+15 NSKIRIEPR

-49 DAGSTKINIHIFDTF
+49 DAGSRRINIHIFDVFDDCLTSTNF
-64 NACINSPH
+64 L
-72 FMRPLPNDFPSHVSS
+72 RPLPSAFVAEVSS
-87 EIADVP
+87 ELQGVSA
-93 LCVIEDVGCGMS
+93 CVIEDIGSGMS
-105 PIELEKGFLS
+105 PSELDKGFLS
-115 IGTRSKVDKADTLGE
+115 VGTDNKVKQANTLGE

-139 RLGKIVIVETVSE
+139 RLGKTVIVETVSNNV
-152 KTLSILRLDWNRIIS
+152 LSVLRLDWDKII
-167 GNDDVTIIDRT
+167 GGVDDVTIIDN
-178 AGVES
+178 VVVSES
-183 YTRIWIFGINLTDF
+183 YTRIWIFGIELTDF
-197 LDIDNQLSL
+197 LDIDNQLTM
-206 NNDEEIN
+206 EEKEIR
-213 VNSELKTAITFLIS
+213 VNSELKTAISFLIS
-227 PFTHFQAL
+227 PFSHY
-235 HSPKIKISMYY
+235 HSECKKKPEICMYY
-246 GTKPLIAH
+246 GCKPIDAFIE
-254 LDMRL
+254 MGL
-259 LECAESTH
+259 LECSESRH
-267 YFRISSD
+267 YFRIHSVD
-274 EGNSELVIDY
+274 DHSELSIDY
-284 GLEIEPWYV
+284 GLDIEPWFV
-293 ERLHKVLTPTT
+293 ERLHKVLTSTP
-304 QLFNQTRQ
+304 QLFAQTRQ
-312 KHGYYADFVQK
+312 KHGYYADFIEK
-323 YRERIES
+323 YGDRIK
-330 TLHHRLDETE
+330 TALHHQLSESDLVATV
-340 LIKTIVQF
+340 IDF

-358 TTERK
+358 TKERK
-363 IALEQRAALYV
+363 AAIAQKAMLFVR
-374 KHLKAILP
+374 HLKAILP

-393 VEIGKK
+393 VEIGQK
-399 IILESICES
+399 IILESIYENTGH
-408 KGREYELI
+408 KYELAE
-416 DLKRFLSNSNGIKLY
+416 LKRFLSDSNGIKLY

-474 NDPKQAIVKEI
+474 NDPEQEIVKEI

-492 ETNETIA
+492 ETNETTA

-518 ANALVKNL
+518 ANALIKNL
-526 LQEDGLLRLDPP
+526 LQEDGLLKVDPP
-538 KELKKKADN
+538 KELKKKTDS
-547 LRELQRKTDEI
+547 LRELQRKTEEI
-558 RKLTASVE
+558 RKLTVSVE
-566 LMLQERTPSED
+566 GMLHECTMSAD
-577 GAHVVISSKTY
+577 GTHVMIPSKTF
-588 DSTCLA
+588 DSTRLA
-594 LSKMV
+594 LSKMNN
-599 SFLNQSAN
+599 FLVQSAT
-607 AQGDAVQAMEDVE
+607 AQGDAIQAMEDAE

-654 KTSISQD
+654 KTSIPRD
-661 ADLHFKTLKNFVLDN
+661 ADAHLKAIKDFVLDN
-676 DGISVYNNNF
+676 NGVTVYNDNF

-723 EEEILSETVEQVK
+723 EEEVLSETVSQVE
-736 ENLIKKLRVSN
+736 ENLAKKLRDSK
-747 IQVIC
+747 IKVIC
-752 TTYDQ
+752 TTHDQ

-788 VSDSHYQNENSFS
+788 VLDSHYQIVDGLN

-807 SAGADAFVV
+807 PAGKDAFVV
-816 SDSGTGVIRAM
+816 SDSGTGVITAM

-861 NIELLP
+861 DIELLP
-867 DRNVYGNRYR
+867 DRNAYGNRYK
-877 FLITYRQKE
+877 FLITYKQKE

>member
-1 MIFYTLKEAKIHMI
+1 MI
-15 NAKIKIEPR
+15 NSKIRIESR

-49 DAGSTKINIHIFDTF
+49 DARSPKINIHIFDDF
-64 NACINSPH
+64 KESLESPH
-72 FMRPLPNDFPSHVSS
+72 FLRPLPYGFTSQISS
-87 EIADVP
+87 EICNIP
-93 LCVIEDVGCGMS
+93 LCIIEDIGCGMTLV
-105 PIELEKGFLS
+105 ELDNGFLS
-115 IGTRSKVDKADTLGE
+115 VGTSNKIDQANTLGE

-139 RLGKIVIVETVSE
+139 RLGKIVIVETVSG
-152 KTLSILRLDWNRIIS
+152 KTLSVLRLDWDKIIR
-167 GNDDVTIIDRT
+167 GEDDVTIMDST
-178 AGVES
+178 VESDS
-183 YTRIWIFGINLTDF
+183 YTRIWIFGIELTDF
-197 LDIDNQLSL
+197 LDVDTQLSL
-206 NNDEEIN
+206 NDEEPK
-213 VNSELKTAITFLIS
+213 VNSDLKTAITFLIS
-227 PFTHFQAL
+227 PFSHFA
-235 HSPKIKISMYY
+235 PKRTNEYEISMYY
-246 GTKPLIAH
+246 NSKPLSAH
-254 LDMRL
+254 LDMGL
-259 LECAESTH
+259 LECSESKH
-267 YFRISSD
+267 YFHIFPNDGGNTEFTIS
-274 EGNSELVIDY
+274 Y
-284 GLEIEPWYV
+284 GLDIQPWYI
-293 ERLHKVLTPTT
+293 ERLHKVLTATP
-304 QLFNQTRQ
+304 QLFAQTRQ
-312 KHGYYADFVQK
+312 KHSYYSEFIKK
-323 YRERIES
+323 YNNRIK
-330 TLHHRLDETE
+330 TALHHRLSETD
-340 LIKTIVQF
+340 LITTIIHF
-348 LERQYRKKEL
+348 LERQYQKREL

-363 IALEQRAALYV
+363 ATIEKKAKQYIRQ
-374 KHLKAILP
+374 LKTILP

-393 VEIGKK
+393 VEIGQK
-399 IILESICES
+399 IILESIRES
-408 KGREYELI
+408 AGHEYELAN
-416 DLKRFLSNSNGIKLY
+416 LKQFLSDSNGIKLY

-474 NDPKQAIVKEI
+474 SDPNQKIVKEI

-492 ETNETIA
+492 ETNETTA

-518 ANALVKNL
+518 ANVLIKNL
-526 LQEDGLLRLDPP
+526 LQEDGLLKIDPP
-538 KELKKKADN
+538 KELTKKTDI

-558 RKLTASVE
+558 RKVTTSVE
-566 LMLQERTPSED
+566 ALFQECTLSED
-577 GAHVVISSKTY
+577 GTHVVISSKTY
-588 DSTCLA
+588 DSTRVA
-594 LSKMV
+594 FSKMK
-599 SFLNQSAN
+599 SFLDQSATV
-607 AQGDAVQAMEDVE
+607 QGDAIQAMEDAE

-654 KTSISQD
+654 KTSIPQD
-661 ADLHFKTLKNFVLDN
+661 ADVHFGILKKFVLDN
-676 DGISVYNNNF
+676 DGVSIYNDNF

-723 EEEILSETVEQVK
+723 EEEILSETVKQVE
-736 ENLIKKLRVSN
+736 ENLAKKLRDST
-747 IQVIC
+747 IQIIC
-752 TTYDQ
+752 TTHDQ
-757 KWFVPRGVL
+757 KWVVPRGVL

-776 SAYWIDKRKRWA
+776 SSYWIDKRKRWA
-788 VSDSHYQNENSFS
+788 AVDAHYQNQNVSF
-801 EFIKVE
+801 EYIEVE
-807 SAGADAFVV
+807 SAGKDACIV
-816 SDSGTGVIRAM
+816 SDSGTGVIPAM

-867 DRNVYGNRYR
+867 DRNAYGNRYK
-877 FLITYRQKE
+877 FLITYR

>member
-1 MIFYTLKEAKIHMI
+1 MI
-15 NAKIKIEPR
+15 NSKIKIEPR

-49 DAGSTKINIHIFDTF
+49 DAGSEKIALHIFDNYDT
-64 NACINSPH
+64 CMSSTH
-72 FMRPLPNDFPSHVSS
+72 FMRPLSKDFSTHVSP
-87 EIADVP
+87 EIANSP
-93 LCVIEDVGCGMS
+93 LFVIEDIGCGMS
-105 PIELEKGFLS
+105 PTALEKGFLS
-115 IGTRSKVDKADTLGE
+115 VGTDNKVNQADTLGE

-139 RLGKIVIVETVSE
+139 RLGKSVIVETVSQ
-152 KTLSILRLDWNRIIS
+152 KTLSVLHLNWDEIIS
-167 GNDDVTIIDRT
+167 GNDEVTIIDSPSES
-178 AGVES
+178 ES
-183 YTRIWIFGINLTDF
+183 YTRIWIFGINLADF

-206 NNDEEIN
+206 DDDKEVK

-227 PFTHFQAL
+227 PFIHFQKL
-235 HSPKIKISMYY
+235 HSKKIDISMYY
-246 GTKPLIAH
+246 GNEALNSH
-254 LDMRL
+254 LDMGL
-259 LECAESTH
+259 LQCSESTH
-267 YFRISSD
+267 YFRLLSD
-274 EGNSELVIDY
+274 EESHELVMDY
-284 GLEIEPWYV
+284 GLEIQPWYV
-293 ERLHKVLTPTT
+293 ERLHKVLTSTP
-304 QLFNQTRQ
+304 QLFAQTRQ
-312 KHGYYADFVQK
+312 KHEYYGDFLLK
-323 YRERIES
+323 YKDRIDS
-330 TLHHRLDETE
+330 TLHHCLDETE
-340 LIKTIVQF
+340 LAKTIVQF

-358 TTERK
+358 TTER
-363 IALEQRAALYV
+363 RAAIEQKAIQFI

-393 VEIGKK
+393 VEIGQK
-399 IILESICES
+399 IILESLRES
-408 KGREYELI
+408 RGYEYELT
-416 DLKRFLSNSNGIKLY
+416 DLKRFLSDSNGIKLY

-492 ETNETIA
+492 ETQETTA

-518 ANALVKNL
+518 ANALIKNL
-526 LQEDGLLRLDPP
+526 LQEDGLLRVDPP
-538 KELKKKADN
+538 KELKKKTDG
-547 LRELQRKTDEI
+547 LRELQKKTDEI

-566 LMLQERTPSED
+566 MMLRECTPSDD
-577 GAHVVISSKTY
+577 GKHVVLSSKTY
-588 DSTCLA
+588 DSTRLA
-594 LSKMV
+594 LSKMN
-599 SFLNQSAN
+599 SFLDQSAS
-607 AQGDAVQAMEDVE
+607 AQGDAIQAMEDAE

-654 KTSISQD
+654 KTSIPQD

-676 DGISVYNNNF
+676 NGVSVYNENF

-693 RLVSKKLSQ
+693 RLVSQKLSH

-723 EEEILSETVEQVK
+723 EEEVLADTVEQVK
-736 ENLIKKLRVSN
+736 DNLAKKMHDSN
-747 IQVIC
+747 IQIIC
-752 TTYDQ
+752 ETQDQ
-757 KWFVPRGVL
+757 CWFVPRGVL

-776 SAYWIDKRKRWA
+776 SAYWIDKRKRWG
-788 VSDSHYQNENSFS
+788 VSDSHFQVGSDFS
-801 EFIKVE
+801 EYIKVE
-807 SAGADAFVV
+807 SAGKDAFVV
-816 SDSGTGVIRAM
+816 SDSGTGVIPAM

-861 NIELLP
+861 DIELLP
-867 DRNVYGNRYR
+867 DRNVYGNRYK